1 MMNSSTTVYLIDDEA
16 AVRKALARLVSAAG
30 HGVHTF
36 DSARA
41 FLEHVRDD
49 VRPACLV
56 VDVQMPEVSGLE
68 LQRELKNENSILPII
83 FISGRSDIPTS
94 VHAMKSG
101 ATDFL
106 TKPVH
111 DDDLL
116 SAIER
121 AHSYAVEARKEKVER
136 DTVRARIDGLT
147 TREREVMMRV
157 VTGRLNKQIAGD
169 LGTVEKTIKVHR
181 ARVMTKMQ
189 VHSVA
194 ALVRAVETAGVE
206 LPAAR

>member
-1 MMNSSTTVYLIDDEA
+1 MIQ
-16 AVRKALARLVSAAG
+16 RHPGPR
-30 HGVHTF
+30 
-36 DSARA
+36 
-41 FLEHVRDD
+41 
-49 VRPACLV
+49 RPALV
-56 VDVQMPEVSGLE
+56 ATEGLRAEPAVQKRPVE
-68 LQRELKNENSILPII
+68 
-83 FISGRSDIPTS
+83 IPRPTFHDMTS
-94 VHAMKSG
+94 R
-101 ATDFL
+101 
-106 TKPVH
+106 
-111 DDDLL
+111 L

-136 DTVRARIDGLT
+136 DTVRARMDGLT
-147 TREREVMMRV
+147 AREREVMMRV

>member
-30 HGVHTF
+30 HGVQTF

-49 VRPACLV
+49 ARPACLV
-56 VDVQMPEVSGLE
+56 VDVQMPEVNGLD
-68 LQRELKNENSILPII
+68 LQRELKNENAILPII

-106 TKPVH
+106 TKPV
-111 DDDLL
+111 DDEDLL

-121 AHSYAVEARKEKVER
+121 AHSYAVEARRQKEER
-136 DTVRARIDGLT
+136 DAVRARIKALT
-147 TREREVMMRV
+147 AREREVMMLV

-194 ALVRAVETAGVE
+194 ALVRVVETAGVE